1 MLCCLVSYLFI
12 YLYIYIYI
20 YIYIR
25 QAKDVVKALKKR
37 LQHKSP
43 KVQLLALTVAFCFLE
58 FTNFSMFFFKLLF
71 RLWFC
76 RIQMCV
82 LECEILLIFA
92 PKYGFELSI
101 WHSRKLCC
109 L

>member
-1 MLCCLVSYLFI
+1 VLFGEVFFFYL
-12 YLYIYIYI
+12 

-58 FTNFSMFFFKLLF
+58 FTNFSMFFLSFYF
-71 RLWFC
+71 D
-76 RIQMCV
+76 
-82 LECEILLIFA
+82 
-92 PKYGFELSI
+92 YGFVEFKCVF
-101 WHSRKLCC
+101 WNVKFF
-109 L
+109 